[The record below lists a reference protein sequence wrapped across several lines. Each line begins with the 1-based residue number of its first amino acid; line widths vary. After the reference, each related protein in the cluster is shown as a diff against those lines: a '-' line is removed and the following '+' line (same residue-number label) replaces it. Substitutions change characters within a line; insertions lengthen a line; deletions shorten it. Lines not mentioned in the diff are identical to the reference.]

1 MQCPSCERV
10 QEPRLFCVDCQTPIA
25 SNLDYFTTL
34 GLPRKL
40 LIDSATL
47 EERYHDLGRRVH
59 PDRFANASAKIK
71 AASLRATAL
80 LTRAYRTF
88 QDPIARG
95 HYWLELNGQKLAE
108 NNQQVPPDLAATV
121 FEIQDLIADFRQ
133 AAKEAFERAL
143 SNLQTSRDEV
153 RAQLNESR
161 LELEEIFYA
170 FDQEGHEPSKALFE
184 RLKLIL
190 AKIAYLK
197 TLIRDIE
204 KALDIRAAA

>member
-10 QEPRLFCVDCQTPIA
+10 QEPHLLCVECQTPIA
-25 SNLDYFTTL
+25 LDLDYFTTL
-34 GLPRKL
+34 GLPRRL

-47 EERYHDLGRRVH
+47 EEHYHDLGRRVH
-59 PDRFANASAKIK
+59 PDRFANASAKIR

-80 LTRAYRTF
+80 LTRAYRTL
-88 QDPIARG
+88 QDPTTRG

-108 NNQQVPPDLAATV
+108 NNQHVPPDLAAMV
-121 FEIQDLIADFRQ
+121 FEIQDQIADFRQ
-133 AAKEAFERAL
+133 ANNEEFERAS

-153 RAQLNESR
+153 RVQLDEMRIEMNEVFR
-161 LELEEIFYA
+161 A
-170 FDQEGHEPSKALFE
+170 FDEGGDEPPKALFE

-190 AKIAYLK
+190 AKTAYLK

>member
-10 QEPRLFCVDCQTPIA
+10 QEPHLLCVECQTPIA
-25 SNLDYFTTL
+25 SDLDYFTTL
-34 GLPRKL
+34 GLPRRL

-59 PDRFANASAKIK
+59 PDRFANASARIG

-80 LTRAYRTF
+80 LTRAYRTL
-88 QDPIARG
+88 QDPTTRG

-108 NNQQVPPDLAATV
+108 NNQQVPPNLAAMV
-121 FEIQDLIADFRQ
+121 FEIQDQIADFRQ
-133 AAKEAFERAL
+133 ANNEEFEWAL

-153 RAQLNESR
+153 RLQLDETRIEMNEVFR
-161 LELEEIFYA
+161 A
-170 FDQEGHEPSKALFE
+170 FDECGNEPPKALFE
-184 RLKLIL
+184 HLKLIL
-190 AKIAYLK
+190 AKIAYMK